1 MLLQVVLFLVG
12 LTLLYF
18 GADWLVKGASALAL
32 HFGIRPI
39 VVGLTVVALGTSMP
53 EFVVSVAAALDETQD
68 GGELAL
74 GNIVGSNIANIGLI
88 LGLSALVA
96 PLMVQSTTLQREYPF
111 FVAVMALFFG
121 LSLDSRLGRFDGIVL
136 VAALAGFLIYLILDT
151 RARSK
156 DSRAEEALDA
166 ALTDAGMAEDVGLEP
181 PQKDT
186 KASMAQR
193 VVLIVVGTVLL
204 AVGAKLMVDAAT
216 FVAFSL
222 GISQTVVGLTVV
234 AIGTSLPELAASV
247 VGAAHGEEEMS
258 LGNVLGSNILNVLF
272 VIGTVAII
280 APLPVDGKSL
290 NIFMPVML
298 VFSVVILPLAW
309 TNRTIA
315 RWEGGVLLAG
325 FVGFITYSVWPY
337 LP

>member
-18 GADWLVKGASALAL
+18 GAEWLVKGASALAL

-53 EFVVSVAAALDETQD
+53 EFVVNFAAALQGNDD
-68 GGELAL
+68 LAL
-74 GNIVGSNIANIGLI
+74 GNIIGSNIANIGLI

-96 PLMVQSTTLQREYPF
+96 PLLVQTTTLKREYPF

-121 LSLDSRLGRFDGIVL
+121 LSLDGALTRFDGVVL
-136 VAALAGFLIYLILDT
+136 VASLVGFLVYLILDT
-151 RARSK
+151 RARGK

-166 ALTDAGMAEDVGLEP
+166 ALAEAGLTDEVGLEP
-181 PQKDT
+181 PQRDT

-193 VVLIVVGTVLL
+193 VVLLAIGTVLL

-216 FVAFSL
+216 FIAYSL

-272 VIGTVAII
+272 VIGTVSII
-280 APLPVDGKSL
+280 SPLPVDGRSL
-290 NIFMPVML
+290 SVFMPVMM
-298 VFSVVILPLAW
+298 VFSLIILPLAW
-309 TNRTIA
+309 THRTIA
-315 RWEGGVLLAG
+315 RWEGGLLLTG
-325 FVGFITYSVWPY
+325 FVGFIAYSVWPY
-337 LP
+337 LS